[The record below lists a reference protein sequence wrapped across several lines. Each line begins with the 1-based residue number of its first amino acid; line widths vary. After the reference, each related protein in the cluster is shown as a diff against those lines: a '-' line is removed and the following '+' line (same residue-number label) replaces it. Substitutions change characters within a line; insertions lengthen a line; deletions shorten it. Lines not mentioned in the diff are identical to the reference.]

1 MKFQSDQI
9 RSFSVSGKRN
19 IKVRQVEFS
28 SSSMNNSD
36 AFILD
41 GGKEQTI
48 YVYQPKGA
56 SRMERFKAI
65 AGELHM
71 SHLVIKNNY
80 LYFNMSLK

>member
-1 MKFQSDQI
+1 
-9 RSFSVSGKRN
+9 
-19 IKVRQVEFS
+19 
-28 SSSMNNSD
+28 MNNSD

-48 YVYQPKGA
+48 YVYQPKGS

-71 SHLVIKNNY
+71 SHIVIK
-80 LYFNMSLK
+80 K